1 MKMKNA
7 VTYGSV
13 FVLLSALA
21 LPISAGAFGRSPSE
35 SEVLKQPAAMGS
47 AKSIADTAGEVSAQ
61 KVPEPSS
68 LLLVGVALGVWAL
81 VSMRKLVRQAI
92 KK

>member
-1 MKMKNA
+1 MKIRNV

-21 LPISAGAFGRSPSE
+21 FPISAGAFGRSPSE
-35 SEVLKQPAAMGS
+35 SEVFKQPGKMASPAS
-47 AKSIADTAGEVSAQ
+47 LANTVGEVFSE

-68 LLLVGVALGVWAL
+68 LVLVGVAVGLWAL
-81 VSMRKLVRQAI
+81 VSMRKWVRQAI